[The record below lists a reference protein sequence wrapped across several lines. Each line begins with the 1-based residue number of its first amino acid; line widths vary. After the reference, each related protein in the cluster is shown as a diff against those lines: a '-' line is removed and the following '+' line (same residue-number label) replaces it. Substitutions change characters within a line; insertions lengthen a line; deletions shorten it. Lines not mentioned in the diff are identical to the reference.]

1 MVPNDE
7 NTTERFQE
15 LAHLARGGMADII
28 LAREQ
33 LADGGNRLVVL
44 KKIRPNLAKDKK
56 FLEMFLDEA
65 RLSTIL
71 DHPNV
76 VRSFELCSQNKQSY
90 IVMEYLEGESL
101 AFLVSQSMRAGT
113 QMPAV
118 LAAGIAAQAAEGLHY
133 AHNLNDEN
141 GVALNIIHRD
151 ISPQNIIV
159 LFDGGV
165 KVLDFGIARA
175 KDRIHQTRTGITK
188 GKAAYMSP
196 EQCLGKKMDGRSDIF
211 ALGAVIWEVLA
222 GRRLFKREQ
231 EMDTLM
237 AVVREDTPKIRTFRP
252 EVPEALESIIMRSL
266 DKDPNKRYADASE
279 LATSFRAY
287 LKNSNQVGDKEA
299 ISTFVKT
306 VLAERIATKQQLLKD
321 IDAGHPA
328 EPKERT
334 ALKPDTE
341 TALGNGSNS
350 QQEIMSDIRSTISA
364 GATSEMSA
372 VDAPLDLTDHLSD
385 MDEHDDKEEKVEKG
399 KLVGDAAGVK
409 AVVDLGQIPDLPPKE
424 KNPDTEP
431 PIPSQNTSV
440 VAMPTGPGNLTNT
453 TTSESEKETVYQ
465 GKPLQ
470 AVKPGKTRWIWL
482 MLTISLALLILWM
495 VWPLGSSETQD
506 PGPANVILPPPA
518 NVDAG
523 QKTPVDASKRQMLDA
538 GEETPAD
545 VGEEAPTDAGKEATS
560 DAGEEAPADAGEE
573 APADA
578 GEEAPADAGEEAP
591 ADVGEEAPADVG
603 EEKPTDAGEEA
614 PADGGKKESLDAGQ
628 EESLDAGEPTQITV
642 TAKAWASVSSKP
654 KGCRVRVDGSWLE
667 ERTPI
672 AEIELGAENRHEVAV
687 NCKGHRRA
695 MQSIKPEAGQV
706 MELEFKPTKLKRPK
720 TGRLRLNTEPWTEVY
735 LKGKSLGI
743 TPLLGARLPP
753 GEHVLKLVNKE
764 MKTNKTLKI
773 KIRAGRT
780 TNVFKRL

>member
-1 MVPNDE
+1 
-7 NTTERFQE
+7 
-15 LAHLARGGMADII
+15 MADII

-33 LADGGNRLVVL
+33 LADGDNRLVVL

-65 RLSTIL
+65 RLSTLL

-101 AFLVSQSMRAGT
+101 AFLVSQSLRTGF
-113 QMPAV
+113 QMPTA

-133 AHNLNDEN
+133 AHNLNDEK
-141 GVALNIIHRD
+141 GVPLNIIHRD

-237 AVVREDTPKIRTFRP
+237 AVVREKTPEIRTFCP
-252 EVPEALESIIMRSL
+252 EISDVLESIVMRCL
-266 DKDPNKRYADASE
+266 DKDPNKRYANASE
-279 LATSFRAY
+279 LATTLWAY
-287 LKNSNQVGDKEA
+287 LKDSNQVGDKEA

-306 VLAERIATKQQLLKD
+306 VLADRIATKQKLLD
-321 IDAGHPA
+321 GIDAGEPA
-328 EPKERT
+328 EPEEMT

-341 TALGNGSNS
+341 TALGDGSNS
-350 QQEIMSDIRSTISA
+350 QQEIMSDIRSTISE
-364 GATSEMSA
+364 GATSEMSTVA
-372 VDAPLDLTDHLSD
+372 APLDLTDHLSD
-385 MDEHDDKEEKVEKG
+385 MDEHDDKEERVEKG
-399 KLVGDAAGVK
+399 QLVGDAAGVK
-409 AVVDLGQIPDLPPKE
+409 AVVDLGQVPELPLE
-424 KNPDTEP
+424 EENPDTEP
-431 PIPSQNTSV
+431 PIPSQDTCV
-440 VAMPTGPGNLTNT
+440 VAIPTGPENLPDT

-465 GKPLQ
+465 GKPLP

-482 MLTISLALLILWM
+482 MLGMSVVLLVLWM
-495 VWPLGSSETQD
+495 VWPLGSSETQG
-506 PGPANVILPPPA
+506 PGPADVLLSPTA
-518 NVDAG
+518 SVDAG
-523 QKTPVDASKRQMLDA
+523 QKTPVDASKGQMLDA
-538 GEETPAD
+538 
-545 VGEEAPTDAGKEATS
+545 GEEAPTDAG
-560 DAGEEAPADAGEE
+560 EEA
-573 APADA
+573 
-578 GEEAPADAGEEAP
+578 
-591 ADVGEEAPADVG
+591 
-603 EEKPTDAGEEA
+603 PTDAGEEA
-614 PADGGKKESLDAGQ
+614 PTDAG
-628 EESLDAGEPTQITV
+628 EEAPTDAGEEAPTDAGEEAPTDAGEEAPTDAGEPTQIIV

-672 AEIELGAENRHEVAV
+672 AEIELVAEKRHELAV

-706 MELEFKPTKLKRPK
+706 IKLEFKPTKIKRPK

-735 LKGKSLGI
+735 LRGKSLGI

-764 MKTNKTLKI
+764 MKINKTLKI

-780 TNVFKRL
+780 TNVLKRL

>member
-1 MVPNDE
+1 MVTKDE

-65 RLSTIL
+65 RLSTLL

-101 AFLVSQSMRAGT
+101 AFLVSQSMRVGSLMST
-113 QMPAV
+113 V

-133 AHNLNDEN
+133 AHNLNDEE
-141 GVALNIIHRD
+141 GVPLNIIHRD

-165 KVLDFGIARA
+165 KILDFGIARA

-196 EQCLGKKMDGRSDIF
+196 EQCLGKKMDGRSDLF

-237 AVVREDTPKIRTFRP
+237 AVVREKTPEIRTFRP
-252 EVPEALESIIMRSL
+252 EIPEALESIVMRCL

-279 LATSFRAY
+279 LATALWAY
-287 LKNSNQVGDKEA
+287 LKDSNQVGDKEA
-299 ISTFVKT
+299 ISVFVKT
-306 VLAERIATKQQLLKD
+306 VLADRIATKQKLLEG

-328 EPKERT
+328 EPEEMT

-341 TALGNGSNS
+341 TDLGDGSGS
-350 QQEIMSDIRSTISA
+350 QQEIMSDIRSTISE
-364 GATSEMSA
+364 GATSEMSTVA
-372 VDAPLDLTDHLSD
+372 APLDLTDHLSD

-409 AVVDLGQIPDLPPKE
+409 AVVDLGQIPDLPPE
-424 KNPDTEP
+424 EENPDTEP
-431 PIPSQNTSV
+431 PIPSQDTSV
-440 VAMPTGPGNLTNT
+440 VAMPIGPGNLPDT
-453 TTSESEKETVYQ
+453 TTSESEKKTVYQ

-470 AVKPGKTRWIWL
+470 AVKPEKTRWIWL
-482 MLTISLALLILWM
+482 MLTISIALLVLWM
-495 VWPLGSSETQD
+495 VWPLESSETQD
-506 PGPANVILPPPA
+506 PGPADVILSPTA
-518 NVDAG
+518 SVDAG
-523 QKTPVDASKRQMLDA
+523 QKAPVDASKVQVVDA
-538 GEETPAD
+538 GEEEP
-545 VGEEAPTDAGKEATS
+545 P
-560 DAGEEAPADAGEE
+560 DAGEEEPIYIVPKNPLDAEKKDPVDAGPKGPADAGEE
-573 APADA
+573 GPADA
-578 GEEAPADAGEEAP
+578 GQKESVDAGR
-591 ADVGEEAPADVG
+591 
-603 EEKPTDAGEEA
+603 
-614 PADGGKKESLDAGQ
+614 KESLDAGRKESLDAGRKESMDAGQ
-628 EESLDAGEPTQITV
+628 KESLDAGEPTQIIV
-642 TAKAWASVSSKP
+642 TAKAWASVNSKP
-654 KGCRVRVDGSWLE
+654 KGCRVRVDGAWLE

-672 AEIELGAENRHEVAV
+672 AEIEFVAGKRHEVAV

-695 MQSIKPEAGQV
+695 MQSIKPEAGQL
-706 MELEFKPTKLKRPK
+706 MKLEFKPTKIKRPK

-764 MKTNKTLKI
+764 MKINKTLKI